1 MGCEKL
7 PGIFIKTTTNKVGPI
22 KNPFLANQKR
32 IYTKCC
38 VKNVLYYFEKFV
50 LIYKYTLLQLVADYK
65 IWRLYYNIEYVLII
79 F

>member
-1 MGCEKL
+1 MRK
-7 PGIFIKTTTNKVGPI
+7 

-65 IWRLYYNIEYVLII
+65 IWRLYYNIEYV
-79 F
+79 